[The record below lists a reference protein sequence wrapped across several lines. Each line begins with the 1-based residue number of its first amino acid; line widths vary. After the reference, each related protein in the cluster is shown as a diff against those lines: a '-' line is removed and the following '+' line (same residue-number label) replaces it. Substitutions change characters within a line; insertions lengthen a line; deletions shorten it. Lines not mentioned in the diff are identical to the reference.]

1 MKIIDVIDLVLL
13 PNKKKLNTQYGCS
26 RRPFR
31 RNRAF
36 GKNSICSSTHVYT
49 HTPSHKTFSLTYL
62 WDVDLIRKRAYT
74 PNSHREMTIT
84 PSTTVTLYN
93 TILPGHQKYSRTL
106 FMTFYE
112 STVSPKKISS
122 PLESTFLS
130 SPQYKIPTRLLLSPS
145 FFLRLLQQNTTLT
158 VLQQI

>member
-1 MKIIDVIDLVLL
+1 M
-13 PNKKKLNTQYGCS
+13 NTQYGCS

-31 RNRAF
+31 RNRHLAKILYVVPTF
-36 GKNSICSSTHVYT
+36 THRRRPIRPSPWHIFETLTSSE
-49 HTPSHKTFSLTYL
+49 
-62 WDVDLIRKRAYT
+62 KRAYT
-74 PNSHREMTIT
+74 PTSHSEMTIT